1 LNCRLVLRGYSQLLL
16 AVNDRQSFWEVRAM
30 TNEQLDRVWEVIN
43 RAIDDRF
50 GKTLVAGIP
59 IEEKRDF
66 AERVVREI
74 GAIGIEP
81 QAPRVVPETEEDL
94 QGM

>member
-1 LNCRLVLRGYSQLLL
+1 MV
-16 AVNDRQSFWEVRAM
+16 V
-30 TNEQLDRVWEVIN
+30 
-43 RAIDDRF
+43 
-50 GKTLVAGIP
+50 GIP